1 MVLPRWLSGKESACQ
16 RRRCGFDPWVEKIP
30 WRRKWQPT
38 PVFLPGK
45 SHGQRRLASY
55 RQWGHKES
63 DTTEQLTPQW
73 EIPNANPAMVI
84 FPPAKTWQPSLSSPS
99 QVYNTKQINK
109 STNQSAVNI
118 QDSALHYLPTHSSS
132 LSPPIIPTAT
142 TTHSPRHQRL
152 QILLPHHCPLLPL
165 PLRWPASSLQS

>member
-132 LSPPIIPTAT
+132 SLTPHHPHSHYHPQSQAPEAANSPSAPLSPPT
-142 TTHSPRHQRL
+142 SSSQV
-152 QILLPHHCPLLPL
+152 
-165 PLRWPASSLQS
+165 AS